1 MTADL
6 SEPGRETRTMTA
18 VPSRRQS
25 VRNEARLIWAPS
37 LAVSITFLAQ
47 LCISLVETSIVSR
60 LGTHQLAGVGIAS
73 GVYVLFFLLTIGF
86 VTSLTPLVSE
96 AYGRADRVE
105 MRKIAHQGLIVAA
118 VAGTVLTLVLQL
130 SAPALIRLV
139 ASPETADF
147 SLAYLRGAALGLPFW
162 AMYVA
167 VRCISTAV
175 GKAGVGTVVL
185 WLSVPGHA
193 ALCLVLAHGTG
204 WTPVLGPFGAGIALA
219 CTPLMSLVVTWTLL
233 RLFDVDVLAGL
244 LRFPISFERRQFVR
258 VLSLGAP
265 FALRITIREGVLP
278 IAMLIAA
285 PHGILV
291 VTVQVVMAKLS
302 EWGSSLSLGVATAVS
317 SRIGYLDGTGA
328 RDRIRIAILGGLLCA
343 TLYGLLLCAALAVFG
358 NGLVTLLVGAEIAG
372 GLGPVWHLIW
382 PVSIWLFIICVQAT
396 FVGAQSGLRDGIGG
410 LVCVLLGEWVIG
422 LPSAYLLANSMDSTV
437 VGIWLGLSIGETAT
451 LALYWIRVEAV
462 LNRPK
467 RSAP

>member
-1 MTADL
+1 MPRRL
-6 SEPGRETRTMTA
+6 ES
-18 VPSRRQS
+18 SRK
-25 VRNEARLIWAPS
+25 EARIIWAPS
-37 LAVSITFLAQ
+37 LAVSVTFLAQ

-60 LGTHQLAGVGIAS
+60 LGAHQLAGVGVAA
-73 GVYVLFFLLTIGF
+73 GVYVLFFLLTIGS

-96 AYGRADRVE
+96 AHGRADRVE
-105 MRKIAHQGLIVAA
+105 MRKIAHQGLILAA
-118 VAGTVLTLVLQL
+118 AAGTVLALVLQL

-139 ASPETADF
+139 ASHETAEF

-162 AMYVA
+162 ALYVA

-193 ALCLVLAHGTG
+193 ALCLVLTHGTG
-204 WTPVLGPFGAGIALA
+204 WVPALGPLGAGIALA

-233 RLFDVDVLAGL
+233 RLFNVGVLAGL
-244 LRFPISFERRQFVR
+244 LHFPISFDRRQFAR
-258 VLSLGAP
+258 VLGLGAP

-278 IAMLIAA
+278 IAVLIAA
-285 PHGILV
+285 PHGVLV

-317 SRIGYLDGTGA
+317 SRVGYLDGTGA
-328 RDRIRIAILGGLLCA
+328 RDRIRVAILGGLLCA
-343 TLYGLLLCAALAVFG
+343 SLYGLVLCAALAAFG
-358 NGLVTLLVGAEIAG
+358 NGLVTLLVGAGIAG

-382 PVSIWLFIICVQAT
+382 PVCVWLVVICAQAA

-422 LPSAYLLANSMDSTV
+422 LPSAYLLANSMDSPV
-437 VGIWLGLSIGETAT
+437 VGIWLGLSIGEAAT
-451 LALYWIRVEAV
+451 LAMYWIRVEAV

-467 RSAP
+467 GNTVADPVR